1 MPLPKIDLPI
11 YELKLVSREKPIK
24 FRPFLVKEEK
34 LLLMTLQSGKEE
46 DILKSIK
53 QVINNC
59 MLEEIDIDT
68 LPIFDIEYLFLNV
81 RARSVGEK
89 VETYFVCRNV
99 VGTKKNE
106 MGEDEDDV
114 CMHMMPVEINVLEIK
129 PPIDD
134 IPSKIF
140 ITNNIGIKLK
150 FPTLENYRS
159 IQNLMLDNETNNL
172 FNMIYDCTEYVFDEN
187 GIYYSSETS
196 KEEFSQFLESLTQE
210 QFERIANFFEKL
222 PTITHDFEHSCQKCN
237 FKHNLHMEGLNDFFT

>member
-1 MPLPKIDLPI
+1 
-11 YELKLVSREKPIK
+11 
-24 FRPFLVKEEK
+24 
-34 LLLMTLQSGKEE
+34 
-46 DILKSIK
+46 
-53 QVINNC
+53 
-59 MLEEIDIDT
+59 
-68 LPIFDIEYLFLNV
+68 
-81 RARSVGEK
+81 
-89 VETYFVCRNV
+89 
-99 VGTKKNE
+99 

-140 ITNNIGIKLK
+140 ITNKIGIKLK